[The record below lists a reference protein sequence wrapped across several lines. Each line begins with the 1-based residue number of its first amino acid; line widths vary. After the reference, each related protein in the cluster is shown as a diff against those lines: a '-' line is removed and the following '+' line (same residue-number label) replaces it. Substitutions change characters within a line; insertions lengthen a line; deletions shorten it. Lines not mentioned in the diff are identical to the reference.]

1 MERAAWKSRSANRR
15 CSGSIALTG
24 FVKNVE
30 PDRIQ
35 LMGRTEIG
43 YLKTLPEDDR
53 ITLLNSVFAVG
64 FPAVVISAGLPAPE
78 HIRRLADIH
87 GIALITT
94 DLESSAVIERLNN
107 AMFGW
112 LAPREVRHAVLAIA
126 TAWVFHCWQEGM
138 ERVKSASN

>member
-1 MERAAWKSRSANRR
+1 MVLVGAKAGGA
-15 CSGSIALTG
+15 SGLEKPIGQPKVQRVGIALTG

-64 FPAVVISAGLPAPE
+64 FPAVVISAGLPALARGLPPRLPDPAVG
-78 HIRRLADIH
+78 RRPLPRGRPGAGSRGGLHERDAAP
-87 GIALITT
+87 ALR
-94 DLESSAVIERLNN
+94 SR
-107 AMFGW
+107 
-112 LAPREVRHAVLAIA
+112 PVLH
-126 TAWVFHCWQEGM
+126 F
-138 ERVKSASN
+138 RRPLP